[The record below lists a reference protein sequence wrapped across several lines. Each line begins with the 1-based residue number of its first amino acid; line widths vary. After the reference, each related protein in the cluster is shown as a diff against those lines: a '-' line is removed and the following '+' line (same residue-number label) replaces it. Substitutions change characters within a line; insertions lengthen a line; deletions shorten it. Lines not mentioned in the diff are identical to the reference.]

1 MSNATSTGLPGL
13 GTIRAGIEIIS
24 PQKNNRN
31 LAKFTT
37 NERSAAAGGNSK
49 LNNKGDYE
57 HTLRE
62 QSIREETLVRQ
73 TALPAIPNSNGNNQ
87 AAANGFNPSATPL
100 SPFSPALRLASQPQ
114 QDTNQTIVS
123 AATSNQSSSTLMKNG
138 QTLLVNNGGTLVSS
152 HA

>member
-37 NERSAAAGGNSK
+37 NERAVAGSNSK
-49 LNNKGDYE
+49 LNNKNDYE
-57 HTLRE
+57 QTLRE

-73 TALPAIPNSNGNNQ
+73 TALPAIPNNNGNQ

-114 QDTNQTIVS
+114 QDANQTIIS
-123 AATSNQSSSTLMKNG
+123 AATSNQSSTLIKNG